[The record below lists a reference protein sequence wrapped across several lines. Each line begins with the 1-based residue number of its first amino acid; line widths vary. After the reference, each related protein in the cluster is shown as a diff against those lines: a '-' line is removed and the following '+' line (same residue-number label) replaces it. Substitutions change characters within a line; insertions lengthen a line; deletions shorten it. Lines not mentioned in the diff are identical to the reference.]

1 MPMTQTEHRFPCAQC
16 GASLR
21 FSPGQDRLTCEYC
34 GHAQDIPGLND
45 DERVTALE
53 TLDYHA
59 AVAQMLPDAQ
69 VEETRVTACPNC
81 GAQVTFGEKE
91 HASQCPFC
99 ATPVVADTGTHR
111 HIKPQAVI
119 PFRLTEREAHEKMNK
134 WLKRLWFAPNGLA
147 QYARNDRRLDGLY
160 VPYWAFDADTTSEY
174 QGARGIYYYVSV
186 PDGKGR
192 TRQER
197 RTRWTPASGRVSR
210 RFLDLLIMAST
221 SLPRHY
227 VRRLEPWTLSE
238 LERYNPQ
245 YLSGFR
251 AEGYSVDLP
260 EGFVLAKERMAEVIT
275 EDARRD
281 IGGDEQR
288 VTAVQTKYA
297 DERFKHLLLPI
308 WVAAYRYRGKSYR
321 FVVNA
326 QSGRVQ
332 GERPWSAWKIALTVL
347 LGLLLLAGAF
357 YLAEFA

>member
-21 FSPGQDRLTCEYC
+21 FAPGQDRLTCEYC

-59 AVAQMLPDAQ
+59 AVAQTLPAEQ
-69 VEETRVTACPNC
+69 VEETRVTSCPNC
-81 GAQVTFGEKE
+81 GAQVTFGDKE

-99 ATPVVADTGTHR
+99 ATPVVADTGMHR

-119 PFRLTEREAHEKMNK
+119 PFRLTERDAHDKMNQ
-134 WLKRLWFAPNGLA
+134 WLKKLWFAPNGLA

-160 VPYWAFDADTTSEY
+160 VPYWAFDADTTSDY
-174 QGARGIYYYVSV
+174 QGARGTYYYVSV
-186 PDGKGR
+186 SDGKGG
-192 TRQER
+192 TRRER
-197 RTRWTPASGRVSR
+197 RTRWTPASGRVGR
-210 RFLDLLIMAST
+210 RFMDVLIMAST
-221 SLPRHY
+221 SLPRRY
-227 VRRLEPWTLSE
+227 VRKLEPWTLSE

-251 AEGYSVDLP
+251 AEGYSVDLS

-275 EDARRD
+275 QDARRD

-288 VTAVQTKYA
+288 ITAIQTKYA